1 MTDLMELGEKIKQTR
16 KDLKMTREQLA
27 ARAGV
32 SRARIEAL
40 ENLRA
45 SDIGF
50 KNLLRIMR
58 AVDLDFRVTALN
70 QRRPTLEDLA
80 EDEDATRHDPRLV
93 R

>member
-1 MTDLMELGEKIKQTR
+1 MTDLSELGEKIKQTR
-16 KDLKMTREQLA
+16 KELKMTRDQLA

-58 AVDLDFRVTALN
+58 AMDLDLRVTALN

-80 EDEDATRHDPRLV
+80 EDEDATRHDPRMV